1 MADYSDS
8 KFYHYNYDSTGNRL
22 SEETYLSTTTY
33 TYDIANRLT
42 SVNSTAYTWDN
53 NGNLLDDG
61 TNTYAYD
68 SANRLTSVNGTTT
81 YTYNGLGDRL
91 TQNGVQ
97 YTLDL
102 NTGLTQVLSDGT
114 NTYLYDLGRL
124 AERAG
129 GINEFHLGDA
139 LGSVRQLTNNYGE
152 VVLAKSYDPYGNTL
166 QSLGTGETVYG
177 FTGETTDA
185 NGLIYLRARYY
196 NMALKYAHR
205 RFFLIRKI
213 SPFGNR
219 FLACNLYV
227 VSRVR
232 TKTAV

>member
-1 MADYSDS
+1 
-8 KFYHYNYDSTGNRL
+8 
-22 SEETYLSTTTY
+22 
-33 TYDIANRLT
+33 
-42 SVNSTAYTWDN
+42 
-53 NGNLLDDG
+53 
-61 TNTYAYD
+61 
-68 SANRLTSVNGTTT
+68 
-81 YTYNGLGDRL
+81 LGDRL

-114 NTYLYDLGRL
+114 NTHLYGLGRI

-129 GINEFHLGDA
+129 GANEFHLGDA

-152 VVLAKSYDPYGNTL
+152 VVLTKSYDPYGNNL

-196 NMALKYAHR
+196 NMALKYAYR
-205 RFFLIRKI
+205 RFFSTKKI
-213 SPFGNR
+213 SPFGNM
-219 FLACNLYV
+219 FLAWNLYV
-227 VSRVR
+227 ASRVR
-232 TKTAV
+232 SKTVV